1 MIFHHAFGRRAFLKG
16 TAGVGAAA
24 FMPKFAGPA
33 LADQGEITLLT
44 WETYQDD
51 PWIAEYTQKTGV
63 KIKAVRSGSIDE
75 MFATVQSGAI
85 SPDVIYFDT
94 GTAHRFKNAGLIVP
108 FDAAQVANKSNIASS
123 MDWEAKATID
133 GDLYALPYNWGN
145 QPLMYD
151 ADATGG
157 EPQSWD
163 ALWDPKYAGKVNLF
177 DDGYVVMQMIALKVK
192 AADPFNLTDD
202 EFSACADALRTL
214 RPQVNT
220 IARGFDDALTI
231 YAAGDAVIGYCQN
244 ISIVTKLKELGKN
257 FAYTFPEEGTPTWLD
272 CAVLTQRG
280 NRKEVYDFIN
290 ETLSPSWQ
298 ARFIATSSNNGIL
311 SPEAAAAAGLTEAD
325 LAKTNILDQTKDGF
339 WKKMVVSKLPEDI
352 DRRVAMWN
360 DFKAGTL

>member
-1 MIFHHAFGRRAFLKG
+1 MANYQLDRRTFLKSAAGLGALAALPGFATRAF
-16 TAGVGAAA
+16 
-24 FMPKFAGPA
+24 
-33 LADQGEITLLT
+33 ADQGEITLLT

-51 PWIAEYTQKTGV
+51 PWLVEYTQKTGV
-63 KIKAVRSGSIDE
+63 KVRAVRAGSIDE

-85 SPDVIYFDT
+85 TPDVIYFDT
-94 GTAHRFKNAGLIVP
+94 GTATRFKNAGLIAP
-108 FDAAQVANKSNIASS
+108 FDASQVPNKSNIAAS

-133 GDLYALPYNWGN
+133 GALYALPYNWGN

-177 DDGYVVMQMIALKVK
+177 DDGYVVMQMIALKIR
-192 AADPFNLTDD
+192 AADPFNLTDE
-202 EFSACADALRTL
+202 EFEACADALRTL

-231 YAAGDAVIGYCQN
+231 YAAGDAAIGYCQN
-244 ISIVTKLKELGKN
+244 ISIVNKLKELGKN
-257 FAYTFPEEGTPTWLD
+257 FAYTFPQEGTPTWLD
-272 CAVLTQRG
+272 CAVLTERG

-290 ETLSPSWQ
+290 ETLTPAWQ
-298 ARFIATSSNNGIL
+298 ARFISTNSNNGIL
-311 SPEAAAAAGLTEAD
+311 SPEAAAAAGVSPEA